1 MSGRADRQNRRGPPR
16 VQHPGMGLQTALRG
30 LVTGRAP
37 DRRAA
42 RPGPR
47 GPIPAAGFRRH
58 GRSRPHNRVPG
69 RARRGGAVRSSSRRR
84 RTSVQLSPAS
94 WRQLVGEPGRMR
106 VSAVYVDARTE
117 LAHRRLLAAGQSDI
131 DYRLAEELL
140 RLLSAA
146 LRAAAQRTP
155 MHDACGP
162 FDRRLVER
170 ARAAIH
176 DGHPAA
182 GGLFGL
188 AALVGASPYRLSRA
202 FPRELGVSMTKYRNR
217 VRVGRALD
225 QLDRDDSSL
234 ADVAAS
240 LDFADQA
247 ASHPYGARSRRP
259 DACRAAASD
268 DGTAERLDSWP
279 CPLDLEK
286 KTTPTTR
293 PVCRWCSRS
302 GRRTSRSST
311 STR

>member
-106 VSAVYVDARTE
+106 VSTVYVDTRIRARPPK
-117 LAHRRLLAAGQSDI
+117 AAGRRAVR
-131 DYRLAEELL
+131 YRL
-140 RLLSAA
+140 SAG
-146 LRAAAQRTP
+146 RGVSAAQRTP